1 MNKKKPDG
9 SNWTPL
15 FTTRVCSVHFVTGKH
30 NSTRGHVDYVPS
42 IFPDSSNSVPLIE
55 EDKDIKCKKCDYKVT
70 TSNLMALRI
79 HSFSKHFICFE
90 CQLYFETKEE
100 TVEHMVSF
108 HQLNVQQCEFCSYIC
123 LDPTWLDYHL
133 SKKHPQAGKH
143 LLKN

>member
-30 NSTRGHVDYVPS
+30 NPTRGHVDYVPS
-42 IFPDSSNSVPLIE
+42 IFPDSPNSVPFE
-55 EDKDIKCKKCDYKVT
+55 ENNEIKCKKCDYKVT
-70 TSNLMALRI
+70 TSNLTALRS

-90 CQLYFETKEE
+90 CQLDFETKEE
-100 TVEHMVSF
+100 TVDHMVSF
-108 HQLNVQQCEFCSYIC
+108 HQLNVQQCEFCSYAC

-133 SKKHPQAGKH
+133 SKKHPQAGRCS
-143 LLKN
+143 LK